1 MRARGGF
8 VPLQAIESQRLYQQ
22 VAQQI
27 REMILSGEYGAG
39 DRLPAERDLAR
50 GLKVSRPT
58 VREAMIA
65 LEIAGLVEI
74 RTGAG
79 IFVSDQPVRSAE
91 PASRAFDVGSS
102 PFELLAARRFVECE
116 LAAQAATRASEDD
129 LAGIEESVRTMASDI
144 EAGRP
149 AQQADRNFHSRIAA
163 VSRNS
168 VLVSIVH
175 SLWDGTFEP
184 LFAAL
189 SARTGLPG
197 NQRMTLADHRAV
209 LAALKRRDAKAAR
222 RAMATHLGHVEKI
235 LAGAADLARGDADG
249 RPPRQRTANQK
260 TIKQTTGGSR

>member
-1 MRARGGF
+1 M
-8 VPLQAIESQRLYQQ
+8 PLQAIEAQRLYQQ

-27 REMILSGEYGAG
+27 REMILSGEYRVG

-50 GLKVSRPT
+50 GLRVSRPT
-58 VREAMIA
+58 IREAMIA

-79 IFVSDQPVRSAE
+79 IFVSDQPARNAE

-116 LAAQAATRASEDD
+116 LAAQAAAGATDAD
-129 LAGIEESVRTMASDI
+129 LEAIEESVRAMASDI

-149 AQQADRNFHSRIAA
+149 AQQADRDFHSRIAA

-184 LFAAL
+184 LFAGL
-189 SARTGLPG
+189 SARTGLPR
-197 NQRMTLADHRAV
+197 NERMTLADHRAV
-209 LAALKRRDAKAAR
+209 LAALKRRDAEGAR

-235 LAGAADLARGDADG
+235 LAGAADLARGNTGG
-249 RPPRQRTANQK
+249 RPARAGTAKPKN
-260 TIKQTTGGSR
+260 INQTTGGSR